1 MSNHKTFVLNT
12 EDTFEKLQEASEKK
26 AETLFKYR
34 KLEKSEKI
42 ILAKL
47 KGDLRLN
54 KDKVS
59 QIELTDMA
67 YKEPKYK
74 EWLIAYTQAERE
86 FSLAK
91 DYYYNNLISLKD
103 MRITEESSAR
113 YLINKKI

>member
-1 MSNHKTFVLNT
+1 
-12 EDTFEKLQEASEKK
+12 
-26 AETLFKYR
+26 
-34 KLEKSEKI
+34 
-42 ILAKL
+42 
-47 KGDLRLN
+47 
-54 KDKVS
+54 
-59 QIELTDMA
+59 MA

-91 DYYYNNLISLKD
+91 DYYNNLISLKD

>member
-1 MSNHKTFVLNT
+1 M
-12 EDTFEKLQEASEKK
+12 
-26 AETLFKYR
+26 
-34 KLEKSEKI
+34 
-42 ILAKL
+42 AKL

-74 EWLIAYTQAERE
+74 EWLIAFTQAERE

-91 DYYYNNLISLKD
+91 DYYNNLISLKD